1 VTFAIQ
7 NTSERKKFV
16 PTLASIKNLILDM
29 DGVLYRGNQALPG
42 AGEFIRMLQK
52 KKIPFLLLT
61 NNSTRTPAQY
71 VAKLHGMGIEVAKD
85 DILTSA
91 QATALY
97 LEQVVPSRAGVYVIG
112 EEGLRA
118 AMLEKGYR
126 LVDEGADVVVVGLD
140 RHLTYD
146 KLKIATLAIRRGALF
161 IGSNPDK
168 SLPTEE
174 GFYPGAGSLLATVEA
189 ATNVTPTVI
198 GKPQTAI
205 FDLALAKLG
214 VGKEGTAIVGDRLET
229 DILGGY
235 RANLITILVTS
246 GVTTR
251 QDLDSSDIKPDFVF
265 DDLRHL
271 GQVWLSP
278 EER

>member
-1 VTFAIQ
+1 M
-7 NTSERKKFV
+7 

-71 VAKLHGMGIEVAKD
+71 VARLHSMGIEVAED
-85 DILTSA
+85 DILTSS

-97 LEQVVPSRAGVYVIG
+97 LEQVVPAGAGVYVIG
-112 EEGLRA
+112 EEGLHSA
-118 AMLEKGYR
+118 VLEKGYR
-126 LVDEGADVVVVGLD
+126 LVDGGADVVVIGLD

-174 GFYPGAGSLLATVEA
+174 GFHPGAGSMLAAVEA
-189 ATNVTPTVI
+189 ATNVAPTVI

-246 GVTTR
+246 GATTR

-278 EER
+278 DKRGDRRRMTVERKQ